1 MMRRGRIVAGATGGL
16 VAVAVGLGAIVLT
29 NDTRKR
35 TDCLVR
41 VFFKTGASHEQ
52 IDAIRRQLDAVDDV
66 SARFISKK
74 QALELMRERY
84 PELVRDLPVNPL
96 PDSYEVRTTYADS
109 CADVGA
115 VFRPRPAGV
124 ENVNTRIRPFRK
136 PGDA

>member
-1 MMRRGRIVAGATGGL
+1 MRRGVLVAGATGVL
-16 VAVAVGLGAIVLT
+16 IAVAVGSGAILLT
-29 NDTRKR
+29 KDTRKR

-41 VFFKTGASHEQ
+41 VFFKRGASQEQ
-52 IDAIRRQLDAVDDV
+52 IDAIGRQLNAVDDA
-66 SARFISKK
+66 SIRFVSKK
-74 QALELMRERY
+74 QALELMRERF

-115 VFRPRPAGV
+115 VFRPRHAGV